1 MLTRRFS
8 IEYSYYYDFY
18 IQGLDKIDAP
28 IPLGGTSNHFR
39 MKTLRELGAWDPYNV
54 TEDADLGMRIA
65 RKKLHTAVLNSHT
78 YEEAVTRVPS
88 WIRQRS
94 RWVKGFVITW
104 FVTMRHPIK
113 VLKDIGI
120 KNFFI
125 FQTGFGGNFYL
136 PLMNL
141 FLWLV
146 FAAGF
151 IIPEYFS
158 SWFDFWPFAAIA
170 VFNLLI
176 GNLFFL
182 TMMVV
187 ATWKEKQRDLLLY
200 AFFSPIYWILMS
212 IGAWKGT
219 LQLIFKPYKWEKTS
233 HGTEI
238 VHEQLL
244 IEHPERFSKPIKW
257 IEVKS
262 PEVDRGARKATGTQ
276 IAFSVGLTVLLILFA
291 LVLFGVLEYKP
302 VTDHFTITK
311 IPGLNQVM
319 KPLKDYQSGRDVRLL
334 NYEAIPGPYSTS
346 PPVILPKPTLTQ
358 EITAGPTFQ
367 PDRPASKISAPGE
380 PGLIVR
386 YDPLVNRI
394 IITAEKSL
402 PEGDYYV
409 VTIGSGE
416 REYSKNIDTTPGT
429 LSLNGGSGVTQVKV
443 FRVLR
448 TGAQIPVIDSSL

>member
-1 MLTRRFS
+1 
-8 IEYSYYYDFY
+8 
-18 IQGLDKIDAP
+18 
-28 IPLGGTSNHFR
+28 
-39 MKTLRELGAWDPYNV
+39 
-54 TEDADLGMRIA
+54 
-65 RKKLHTAVLNSHT
+65 
-78 YEEAVTRVPS
+78 
-88 WIRQRS
+88 
-94 RWVKGFVITW
+94 
-104 FVTMRHPIK
+104 
-113 VLKDIGI
+113 
-120 KNFFI
+120 
-125 FQTGFGGNFYL
+125 
-136 PLMNL
+136 
-141 FLWLV
+141 
-146 FAAGF
+146 
-151 IIPEYFS
+151 
-158 SWFDFWPFAAIA
+158 
-170 VFNLLI
+170 
-176 GNLFFL
+176 
-182 TMMVV
+182 MMVV